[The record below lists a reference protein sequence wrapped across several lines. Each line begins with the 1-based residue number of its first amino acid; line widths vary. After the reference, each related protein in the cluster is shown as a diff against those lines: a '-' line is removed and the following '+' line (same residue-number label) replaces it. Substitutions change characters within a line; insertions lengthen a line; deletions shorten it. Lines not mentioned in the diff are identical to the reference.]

1 MSRPHFSIPTI
12 FTDGGKGFTLIETL
26 IVIVVSAVISLATY
40 SIYRLQSTTYS
51 SQREVVSMQQELR
64 GSLYILA
71 WDIRNALR
79 DTRPQQRNRFLPAN
93 MSWVDSNG
101 NASNDP
107 FNAFP
112 TIYFDSAIIDLD
124 NDGIFDETWTIAY
137 RIFDPD
143 GDGISGLYRSGEVRD
158 DPAPEDWQL
167 VADGVQAINF
177 AYAFDSNRDNRVERY
192 NTDPDANG
200 GNNAVIWAVD
210 SDNDQRLDSILD
222 ANGDTNVDQ
231 LDDTSGD
238 FLITF
243 ADDANLATHLP
254 TPVEMDRVRAVR
266 IDLLMVSD
274 RAFNDGTVEQN
285 VYTVGNRIYDY
296 SNGGNMA
303 PDRFKRRT
311 MTIEVALRNYIR

>member
-1 MSRPHFSIPTI
+1 MSRPHFSVPTI
-12 FTDGGKGFTLIETL
+12 FTDGGRGFTLIETM

-40 SIYRLQSTTYS
+40 SIYQLQSTTYS
-51 SQREVVSMQQELR
+51 SQREVASMQQELR

-79 DTRPQQRNRFLPAN
+79 DTSPQQRNRFMTGN

-107 FNAFP
+107 FAAFP
-112 TIYFDSAIIDLD
+112 TIYFDSMIVDQD

-137 RIFDPD
+137 RIFDED
-143 GDGISGLYRSGEVRD
+143 GDGIPGLYRSGVVIGN
-158 DPAPEDWQL
+158 AEDWQL

-177 AYAFDSNRDNRVERY
+177 AYALDSNQDNRIERY
-192 NTDPDANG
+192 NTSPNANG

-222 ANGDTNVDQ
+222 PNGDNNVDQ
-231 LDDTSGD
+231 FDDTSGD

-254 TPVEMDRVRAVR
+254 NPVDMDRVRAVR
-266 IDLLMVSD
+266 IDLLMVSA
-274 RAFNDGTVEQN
+274 RPFNDGTVEQK